1 MSTIIIYSSQNGHIS
16 PKYYIIFATTPPHI
30 RIPEGK
36 LPDSD

>member
-16 PKYYIIFATTPPHI
+16 PNCYIIFATTPPHLHT
-30 RIPEGK
+30 PEGK